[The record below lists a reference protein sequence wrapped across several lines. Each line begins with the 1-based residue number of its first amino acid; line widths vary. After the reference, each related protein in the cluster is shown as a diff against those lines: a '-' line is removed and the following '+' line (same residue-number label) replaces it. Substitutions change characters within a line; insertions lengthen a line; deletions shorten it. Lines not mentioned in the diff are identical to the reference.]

1 MKEKVIILLYLSAL
15 LAAGIP
21 KDDYWRH
28 LRGNYQETYYEAYLP
43 NFNLWLGYEIILPKH
58 ELSYMLIYVITTLC
72 FSIAL
77 IRITKTAPENT
88 RIVFLSLFLW
98 LILPRIETARPV
110 VLVSSLIALA
120 WTLKERYAIPIGLST
135 IPLYWL
141 SWIHLMPLAFKF
153 RKGFLLPVASLI
165 FWLTYSKGE
174 YFEIFIKLLKESS
187 TREILIGE
195 NRNPALFLFKL
206 VLILSPLIYIALEKR
221 NTQILKTEKPTLLS
235 ALWFILPMQ
244 ARYMLDGASFF
255 LLSLSKHLPELP
267 KTFVLLSIMLVFFT
281 PLEKRNFKDFPQLEG
296 KVFIADFSQINF
308 ELTYRLEKAKITPPM
323 EIKWASKE
331 IYQNLKNIIMEE
343 KFNCQ
348 LLCNTKTDW
357 LIEKS
362 LKEIPPC
369 LELYNVYQEYRIWKT
384 KCQRRTP

>member
-1 MKEKVIILLYLSAL
+1 MKEFVIILLYLSAL

-43 NFNLWLGYEIILPKH
+43 NFNLWLGYETILPKH
-58 ELSYMLIYVITTLC
+58 ELSYMLIYLITTLC
-72 FSIAL
+72 FSIAF
-77 IRITKTAPENT
+77 IRTTKTAPENT

-110 VLVSSLIALA
+110 ILVSSLIVLA
-120 WTLKERYAIPIGLST
+120 WTLKERYAMFIGLGT

-141 SWIHLMPLAFKF
+141 SWIHLIPLAFKF
-153 RKGFLLPVASLI
+153 KRGFLLPVTSLI

-174 YFEIFIKLLKESS
+174 YFEVFVKLLKEVS
-187 TREILIGE
+187 TRDMLIAE
-195 NRNPALFLFKL
+195 NRSPALFLFKL
-206 VLILSPLIYIALEKR
+206 VLIIAPLLYITLEKN
-221 NTQILKTEKPTLLS
+221 NTKVLKTEKATLLS
-235 ALWFILPMQ
+235 ALWFTLPMQ
-244 ARYMLDGASFF
+244 ARYLLDGASFF
-255 LLSLSKHLPELP
+255 FLSLSKYLPELP
-267 KTFVLLSIMLVFFT
+267 KTIVLLSIMLVFFT

-331 IYQNLKNIIMEE
+331 IYQNLKNIILE
-343 KFNCQ
+343 NRLDCQ

-357 LIEKS
+357 LIEKK
-362 LKEIPPC
+362 LKEVPQC
-369 LELYNVYQEYRIWKT
+369 LELYNIYQEYRIWKT
-384 KCQRRTP
+384 KCQRRMS